1 MATSTFLTR
10 LTELRNNV
18 DTWQVLSTL
27 CIVVFTGIVLVV
39 LKYALFR
46 RKYNRL
52 WPSTRLGFIDVLGHL
67 GEFPWTEQAK
77 NGFSFNV
84 FLLQITSGF
93 NRMFHDKQLYC
104 FWVSYVPFIIITK
117 AEATEA
123 LISGTK
129 HMEKG
134 WTYMWLHPWLGTG
147 LLTSH
152 GSKWKSRRKLL
163 TPSFH
168 FDILKD
174 FMPIFNEQAHVFAK
188 RMQKEITK
196 DFTDIVMPVTLCS
209 LDIICETT
217 LGVTIDAQGNSDSQY
232 VKSVT
237 RAGEIIMERMVNS
250 YYWIDFFFN
259 FTEAGKELNQHLK
272 ILHNF
277 TMTVIQEK
285 KRKLLSG
292 DPDIGTKKKRMALMD
307 LLLEHHIKTKSLTEE
322 DIREEV
328 DTFAFEG
335 HDTTSMGIS
344 WALYLI
350 GLHKDVQEK
359 VHEELDSIF
368 GDDTERHA
376 TTEDIKDMKYLDCV
390 LKESQRIY
398 PSVPIIARQIN
409 EDTNICGYP
418 IPKGTSCLVYIYNLH
433 RDERWFPDPEKFD
446 PDRFLPENSA
456 NRHPFAYIPFSAG
469 PRNCIGQRFAQMEEK
484 IIVSTILR
492 SYTLQSL
499 DQRDKLPPAPEL
511 ILRSSLPIRIKV
523 RPRKKLLTHQN

>member
-1 MATSTFLTR
+1 MSSSGFLAR
-10 LTELRNNV
+10 LIEFRNNV
-18 DTWQVLSTL
+18 DTWQVFSAL
-27 CIVVFTGIVLVV
+27 CIAVFTGIVLLV

-46 RKYNRL
+46 RKYNYL
-52 WPSTRLGFIDVLGHL
+52 WPGTKFGFIDIFGNLSD
-67 GEFPWTEQAK
+67 FPWTEHGR

-84 FLLQITSGF
+84 FLLQITSGHGQLF
-93 NRMFHDKQLYC
+93 KDKPLYS
-104 FWVSYVPFIIITK
+104 FWVSYVPFIITYK
-117 AEATEA
+117 AEAVEA

-129 HMEKG
+129 YMEKG

-168 FDILKD
+168 FEILKD
-174 FMPIFNEQAHVFAK
+174 FIPVFNEQAHLFVK
-188 RMQKEITK
+188 HLQKETIK
-196 DFTDIVMPVTLCS
+196 DSTDIVMPVTLCS

-217 LGVTIDAQGNSDSQY
+217 LGVTIGAQENSDSQY

-250 YYWIDFFFN
+250 LYWIDFFFN
-259 FTEAGKELNQHLK
+259 FMEAGKELKQHIK

-277 TMTVIQEK
+277 TMSVIQEK

-292 DPDIGTKKKRMALMD
+292 DPELGTKKKRMALMD

-344 WALYLI
+344 WAFYLI

-376 TTEDIKDMKYLDCV
+376 NTEDLKDMKYLDCV
-390 LKESQRIY
+390 LKESQRIF
-398 PSVPIIARQIN
+398 PS
-409 EDTNICGYP
+409 CGYP
-418 IPKGTSCLVYIYNLH
+418 IPKGVSCLVHIHSLH
-433 RDERWFPDPEKFD
+433 RDERWFPNPEKFD
-446 PDRFLPENSA
+446 PDRFLPENCT

-484 IIVSTILR
+484 IIVSTVLR
-492 SYTLQSL
+492 HYTLESL
-499 DQRDKLPPAPEL
+499 DQTDKLPPAPEL
-511 ILRSSLPIRIKV
+511 ILRSSLPIRIKI
-523 RPRKKLLTHQN
+523 RPREKLLSKQN

>member
-1 MATSTFLTR
+1 MSSSGLLAR
-10 LTELRNNV
+10 LTEFRNTF
-18 DTWQVLSTL
+18 DSWQIFSAL
-27 CIVVFTGIVLVV
+27 CIVVFTGIILLV

-46 RKYNRL
+46 RKYSNL
-52 WPSTRLGFIDVLGHL
+52 WPGIKVGFIDIFGNLSH
-67 GEFPWTEQAK
+67 FPETK
-77 NGFSFNV
+77 HRRNGFSFNV
-84 FLLQITSGF
+84 FLLQVTEGYDQLF
-93 NRMFHDKQLYC
+93 KDKQLYVI
-104 FWVSYVPFIIITK
+104 WGSYVPFIVIKK

-134 WTYMWLHPWLGTG
+134 WIYMWLHTWLGTG

-168 FDILKD
+168 FEILKD
-174 FMPIFNEQAHVFAK
+174 FMPVFNEQAHMFVK
-188 RMQKEITK
+188 HMQKETTK
-196 DFTDIVMPVTLCS
+196 DSTDIVMPVTLCK
-209 LDIICETT
+209 TT
-217 LGVTIDAQGNSDSQY
+217 LGTSIAAQENSDSQY

-237 RAGEIIMERMVNS
+237 RAGEIIMGRIVNTLH
-250 YYWIDFFFN
+250 WVDFFFN
-259 FTEAGKELNQHLK
+259 FMELGKELNQHLK
-272 ILHNF
+272 VLHNF
-277 TMTVIQEK
+277 TMSVIQEK

-292 DPDIGTKKKRMALMD
+292 DPELGTKKKRMALMD

-359 VHEELDSIF
+359 VHEELDGIF

-376 TTEDIKDMKYLDCV
+376 NTDDLKDMKYLDCV

-398 PSVPIIARQIN
+398 PSVPVIARQIN
-409 EDTNICGYP
+409 EDTNISGYP
-418 IPKGTSCLVYIYNLH
+418 IPKGTISLVHIHSLH
-433 RDERWFPDPEKFD
+433 RDERWFPNPEKFD
-446 PDRFLPENSA
+446 PDRFLPENCT

-484 IIVSTILR
+484 IIVSTVLR
-492 SYTLQSL
+492 HYTLESL

-511 ILRSSLPIRIKV
+511 ILRSSLPIRIKI
-523 RPRKKLLTHQN
+523 RPREKLLSR